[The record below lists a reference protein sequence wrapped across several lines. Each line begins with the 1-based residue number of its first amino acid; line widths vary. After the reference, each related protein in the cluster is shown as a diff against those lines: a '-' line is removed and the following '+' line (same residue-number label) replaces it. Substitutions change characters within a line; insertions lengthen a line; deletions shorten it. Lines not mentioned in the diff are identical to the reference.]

1 MAADV
6 HSVKSDSA
14 SSMPDQNP
22 LPRGLGLVTS
32 VGPGLVLAMSFLGTG
47 DLVSSSVSG
56 ASYGY
61 ALLWTLIL
69 SLVARTFIISSIAKY
84 TLMNRHGDSQ
94 ILDGFA
100 RLSPV
105 LPGVMAAVVLVA
117 GFITQATFLQI
128 GRAHV

>member
-6 HSVKSDSA
+6 HSVKRDSA

-61 ALLWTLIL
+61 ALMWTLIL
-69 SLVARTFIISSIAKY
+69 SLVARTFIISSFLKY
-84 TLMNRHGDSQ
+84 KLMNRHDDLQ
-94 ILDGFA
+94 HLR
-100 RLSPV
+100 RL
-105 LPGVMAAVVLVA
+105 AC
-117 GFITQATFLQI
+117 
-128 GRAHV
+128 